1 MRKIY
6 RNFINKKEVELLES
20 DVNSLF
26 NKINVGDNKIID
38 RILNQLKLDFDFS
51 IKEQSYYL
59 IEHIP
64 KGHEWHRDTGI
75 NNHMSWCEIGV
86 SLLIKEPL
94 SGGDTYYADDDK
106 ETNKIKIERNLYDLI
121 AHTSNEWHMVEPHK
135 GERRVFLMF
144 I

>member
-38 RILNQLKLDFDFS
+38 RILSQLKEDFDFN

-94 SGGDTYYADDDK
+94 SGGDTYYADDGK
-106 ETNKIKIERNLYDLI
+106 ETNKIKVERNLYDLV
-121 AHTSNEWHMVEPHK
+121 AHTSNEWHMVEPHE
-135 GERRVFLMF
+135 GERKVFLMF

>member
-38 RILNQLKLDFDFS
+38 RILSQLKEDFDFN

-75 NNHMSWCEIGV
+75 NNHMSWCEVGISIV
-86 SLLIKEPL
+86 LQEPS
-94 SGGDTYYADDDK
+94 SGGNTYYADDING
-106 ETNKIKIERNLYDLI
+106 TNKVKSDRKIYDLV
-121 AHTSNEWHMVEPHK
+121 AHTSDEYHMVEPHE
-135 GERRVFLMF
+135 GDRRAFLMF